1 MLQSPG
7 RFATALADIFR
18 EQRDHAT
25 VLLRILDCE
34 RAALGDGDLAAMDA
48 AAADKTTALA
58 EMEQLK
64 AREDRLLADTP
75 FGDSENPI
83 AQALRW
89 CDESGAVR
97 AVREEVAGLMMD
109 CDRSNRR
116 NGLLVQH
123 RLNYVRRAI
132 DILHAAQAETMLYGP
147 DGMTRNGGSSRLLAE
162 G

>member
-7 RFATALADIFR
+7 RFATALTDSLRAQR
-18 EQRDHAT
+18 ECAT
-25 VLLRILDCE
+25 RLLQILDSE
-34 RAALGDGDLAAMDA
+34 RAALDDGDLAAMDA
-48 AAADKTTALA
+48 ASADKTAALA
-58 EMEQLK
+58 DMEQLK
-64 AREDRLLADTP
+64 SHEDRLLADTP
-75 FGDSENPI
+75 FGGSNTPME
-83 AQALRW
+83 QALAW
-89 CDESGAVR
+89 CDASGEVR
-97 AVREEVAGLMMD
+97 AVREDVARLMLE

-132 DILHAAQAETMLYGP
+132 DILHAAHAETMVYGP